1 MQDSYSKFNDKDPRG
16 LKIEDLLASLKKLQ
30 ISYNFGKI
38 NDTTDVMLREFR
50 NLYPIREINLDKPGD
65 LFMVTIL
72 SISKVVGSTLKSI
85 LNEKK
90 VELKGEDGKG
100 KGKNI
105 LGKKDQ
111 VKGRLRLMLF

>member
-1 MQDSYSKFNDKDPRG
+1 
-16 LKIEDLLASLKKLQ
+16 
-30 ISYNFGKI
+30 
-38 NDTTDVMLREFR
+38 MLREFR